1 MSLDCYTYFV
11 FRRLAGSAN
20 HLGHLTRHNK
30 HPGTRGI
37 TTSVVRFRTLLLSTT
52 YFSKQQLDFAAKF
65 FTMVR
70 TRHGSKTGTRVEP
83 PATLP
88 ALSPAPNS
96 KLPAQLRFPLLVLMT
111 WTLFG
116 TLWSTISPFTAG
128 DLATVSRSR
137 DDWWNIVGLMVWKA
151 ALVAVG
157 WYGGYDSMR
166 MPLTEFIGH

>member
-1 MSLDCYTYFV
+1 MM
-11 FRRLAGSAN
+11 A
-20 HLGHLTRHNK
+20 
-30 HPGTRGI
+30 
-37 TTSVVRFRTLLLSTT
+37 
-52 YFSKQQLDFAAKF
+52 
-65 FTMVR
+65 R
-70 TRHGSKTGTRVEP
+70 TRHGSKTETRVQP

-116 TLWSTISPFTAG
+116 ILWSTISPFTAG

-157 WYGGYDSMR
+157 WYGGYDSMQ
-166 MPLTEFIGH
+166 MLLTEVIEHRLIFSFQARILQHSPSYQRSHTITSLRLST

>member
-1 MSLDCYTYFV
+1 M
-11 FRRLAGSAN
+11 
-20 HLGHLTRHNK
+20 
-30 HPGTRGI
+30 
-37 TTSVVRFRTLLLSTT
+37 
-52 YFSKQQLDFAAKF
+52 
-65 FTMVR
+65 
-70 TRHGSKTGTRVEP
+70 EP

-88 ALSPAPNS
+88 ALSPAPHT

-157 WYGGYDSMR
+157 WYGGYDSTQ
-166 MPLTEFIGH
+166 MPSTKSIGHRLILSLQVRISQLSLSCPPSHTIISLRLSM

>member
-1 MSLDCYTYFV
+1 
-11 FRRLAGSAN
+11 
-20 HLGHLTRHNK
+20 
-30 HPGTRGI
+30 
-37 TTSVVRFRTLLLSTT
+37 
-52 YFSKQQLDFAAKF
+52 
-65 FTMVR
+65 MVK
-70 TRHGSKTGTRVEP
+70 TRHGSKTGIRVEP

-116 TLWSTISPFTAG
+116 TLWSTISPFMAG

-157 WYGGYDSMR
+157 WYGGYDSTR
-166 MPLTEFIGH
+166 MP

>member
-1 MSLDCYTYFV
+1 
-11 FRRLAGSAN
+11 
-20 HLGHLTRHNK
+20 
-30 HPGTRGI
+30 
-37 TTSVVRFRTLLLSTT
+37 
-52 YFSKQQLDFAAKF
+52 
-65 FTMVR
+65 MVR
-70 TRHGSKTGTRVEP
+70 TRHGSKTEARVEP

-111 WTLFG
+111 WILFG

-137 DDWWNIVGLMVWKA
+137 DDWGNIVGLMVWKA

-157 WYGGYDSMR
+157 WYGGYDSMQ
-166 MPLTEFIGH
+166 MPFTEVIGHRLTLFYQARILQHSPSCQRSHTIISLRLST

>member
-1 MSLDCYTYFV
+1 
-11 FRRLAGSAN
+11 
-20 HLGHLTRHNK
+20 
-30 HPGTRGI
+30 
-37 TTSVVRFRTLLLSTT
+37 
-52 YFSKQQLDFAAKF
+52 
-65 FTMVR
+65 MVR
-70 TRHGSKTGTRVEP
+70 TRHGSKTGARVEP

-88 ALSPAPNS
+88 ALSPAPNT

-157 WYGGYDSMR
+157 WYGGYDSTQ
-166 MPLTEFIGH
+166 MPPTEFIGYRLILSF